1 MTKLQ
6 GRYGRLKN
14 VKSKLLSLLLICVI
28 AFSGVPHSAGTSL
41 PAPIDTSVEV
51 YAATAGTTYINN
63 LKTASLFVGSSE
75 TFKVK
80 TTKKVKWSSSN
91 KKVAAV
97 SNAGVVIGK
106 KAGKATITAKVGS
119 KKYNCKLTVN
129 KIPTYKKGKT
139 YYTLNKNKPY
149 FFSSEKKNIKAF
161 EYYSS
166 LDSLDRCGIAYAN
179 ICKKLFPTSE
189 RGEIGS
195 VKPSGWHTVKYS
207 FIDGKYLYNRCHL
220 IAFMLAGENAN
231 EKNLITGTR
240 NMNTPVMLKF
250 ENMIHDY
257 VKETGNHVL
266 YRVTPVFKGS
276 ELVARGVELEAW
288 SVEDK
293 GEGICFNVYLYNVQ
307 PGVTINYKTG
317 DSSESGT
324 VDNDKSITYILNTNT
339 KKFHYPTCS
348 SVNRMA
354 EKNKK
359 KSTKSRASIIADGYS
374 PCGICRP

>member
-41 PAPIDTSVEV
+41 PAPIDASVEV

-119 KKYNCKLTVN
+119 KKYKCKLTVN

-139 YYTLNKNKPY
+139 YYTLNKNEPY
-149 FFSSEKKNIKAF
+149 FSSSEKKNIKAF

-220 IAFMLAGENAN
+220 IAYMLAGENAN

-324 VDNDKSITYILNTNT
+324 ADNDKSITYILNTNT